1 MTNMVDSMKAIKKQI
16 DDQTIAND
24 MLLAAKA
31 ATSGYFMAAL
41 ESSTPELRAMF
52 RDAHNQTMDQYSALM
67 ELVINR
73 DWLKPYQL
81 PEQQLAESYRQ
92 SEKLVSYPK
101 G

>member
-24 MLLAAKA
+24 MVMSSKA
-31 ATSGYFMAAL
+31 ATSGYFMAVL
-41 ESSTPELRAMF
+41 ESSTPELRAMC
-52 RDAHNQTMDQYSALM
+52 RNAHNQTLDEYSALM

-73 DWLKPYQL
+73 DWLKPYQP

-92 SEKLVSYPK
+92 SEKVVPYHK